1 MVRQE
6 GNTYSSKV
14 LQSGSGIIEIVVPQY
29 NENIKSAHIKGV
41 LQDDIQITMKNNWS
55 PFSELNPHIMEKLQG
70 LQQIW
75 QADSVTNYI
84 PTSAQAWKGTSPI
97 VVSASF
103 YLINFNSDANIQGK
117 ARILS
122 NLCALNPE
130 SNTQT
135 KFHGGYKMDLYDDE
149 GALINELNYHD
160 TLTVP
165 GTCEIII
172 NSERHTY
179 IRGLL
184 ANEISIQPSTVSVW
198 NNKKKRGEPLYYT
211 INMSF
216 LGHRAP
222 VEKDLIHL
230 FGGI

>member
-1 MVRQE
+1 MAKE
-6 GNTYSSKV
+6 NGKTYSSRV

-29 NENIKSAHIKGV
+29 NDMIKAPHIKGV

-84 PTSAQAWKGTSPI
+84 PTSAQAWKGTNPI
-97 VVSASF
+97 LVSASF
-103 YLINFNSDANIQGK
+103 YLINFNKDSNIQAK

-122 NLCALNPE
+122 KLCALNPE
-130 SNTQT
+130 STTQT
-135 KFHGGYKMDLYDDE
+135 KFHGGYKMDLYNDSGD
-149 GALINELNYHD
+149 LINDINYND

-165 GTCEIII
+165 GTCEIIV
-172 NSERHTY
+172 NSEKHTY

-198 NNKKKRGEPLYYT
+198 NPKKQRGEPLYYSIT
-211 INMSF
+211 MSF
-216 LGHRAP
+216 VGHRAP
-222 VEKDLIHL
+222 IEKDLVHL